1 MEKFTHISQ
10 EEAKH
15 IMDSDDSVVI
25 LDVRNPEEFET
36 GHIKGAINV
45 PNPSITNREI
55 PELPD
60 KEQQILVYCRSGQR
74 SRIAAKKLAFL
85 GYRNIKDFGGIMD
98 WKYETEK

>member
-1 MEKFTHISQ
+1 MGYTKITQ

-15 IMDSDDSVVI
+15 IMDTKDNIII
-25 LDVRNPEEFET
+25 LDVRNPEEFVT

-60 KEQQILVYCRSGQR
+60 KKQEILVYCRSGQR
-74 SRIAAKKLAFL
+74 SQIASKKLVVL
-85 GYRNIKDFGGIMD
+85 GYENIKDFGGIMD
-98 WKYETEK
+98 WKYDVES